1 MKLIYFL
8 QKIPKYLITITVLFL
23 ISCNIINNTTLD
35 QGTYFLNKEF
45 KSISQNE
52 RIKFLIIHYTALNDE
67 DSLNILTKGKV
78 SAHYLITK
86 NIKFKLG
93 KPIIFQLVDEKKRA
107 WHAGISNWN
116 GKINLNDISIGIE
129 IVNYGFSNSLPEK
142 IWFKYTE
149 KQIKTIAIL
158 MKDIIHRYN
167 IAPENIL
174 GHSDITIRK
183 QDPGKIFPW
192 EKLAK
197 VGIGAWPDKKTV
209 DKYLSHRLPTLPVD
223 VLLMQKNLNRYGYDQ
238 IPQNGILDEKTKNI
252 ISAFQMHFRST
263 NISGNPDA
271 ETESIV
277 MALIEK
283 YNK

>member
-8 QKIPKYLITITVLFL
+8 QKIPKYLITMTVLFL

-116 GKINLNDISIGIE
+116 GKLNLNDISIGIE
-129 IVNYGFSNSLPEK
+129 IVNDGFSNSLPEK

-209 DKYLSHRLPTLPVD
+209 DKYLSNRLPTLPVD

>member
-197 VGIGAWPDKKTV
+197 VGIGAWPEKKTV